1 VSISPAF
8 GQADLTNCEREQI
21 HLAGS
26 VQPHGLLLVLR
37 EPGLRIVQAST
48 SAATWLQ
55 RPLDQLLMAPVQ
67 DLGGNIDACLRALLN
82 QAELQAEF
90 AAPQPLRCHVDA
102 VKADGLGLAFEGA
115 LHRVGHD
122 TVVVELEALPHPA
135 GAPHHYARLMT
146 QISAAVQGVSE
157 AASVSALADLAVQV
171 VREVTGYD
179 RVMVYEFDPDGHGKI
194 IAEARDASLDSL
206 LGHRYPATDIPQR
219 ARQLYLR
226 NRVRL
231 LVDVNNTPSPLVPQL
246 LPGSAGH
253 DADFADDAGGELDMS
268 LCGLRSMSPLHLQYL
283 RNMGVGATLVVSIV
297 REGRLWGLIACHHYA
312 PRHVGHGQR
321 AACELLG
328 EVMATRIAAIEN
340 HARAHVAMQVRRLEQ
355 RLVEATSAEGDWR
368 LALFRNPASLLQPL
382 HASGAV
388 LCHDGEWLT
397 CGEVPSTQ
405 ELRSLLAWVHLQV
418 NQQATQR
425 ANQRA
430 HPQVSKQA
438 PAADK
443 NAMPGLF
450 STACLTRENAELASL
465 SASASGVLAIR
476 LSPHRADYLMWLRR
490 EQLQSVTWAGN
501 PAKPVVNNNPLE
513 LSPRRSFAAWS
524 EIVRGTS
531 LPWAGAELAL
541 AQAFGHVLIDI
552 IVQVNAVRLLI
563 TESQLVQ
570 VRSQVAES
578 AEAVVV
584 ADTARLAFYANDA
597 FLQLAGCPRDQCT
610 SLSDLVSLFSD
621 TQAAHLMLGQ
631 VQAEQRAWRGE
642 MSLRRP
648 HDSPLPVNLRAEPVP
663 ARDGSLLGYI
673 FLFDDLT
680 ASKQA
685 VLARDRL
692 DASLTR
698 TGLAGT
704 TLNARATHDGPD
716 TNDVHMAL
724 GAIVANASLAAMDI
738 SEGGTAPSVA
748 PQLQEVQTA
757 TARATALFNSI
768 RAWRDT
774 TDPPLG

>member
-37 EPGLRIVQAST
+37 EPDLRIVQAST

-55 RPLDQLLMAPVQ
+55 RPLDQLLLARVH
-67 DLGGNIDACLRALLN
+67 DLGGDVDAQLRKLLHKSD
-82 QAELQAEF
+82 LSS
-90 AAPQPLRCHVDA
+90 PQPLRCRADA
-102 VKADGLGLAFEGA
+102 ALANAPALNFEGA
-115 LHRVGHD
+115 LHRVGHH
-122 TVVVELEALPHPA
+122 TVVLELEPLPHPA
-135 GAPHHYARLMT
+135 GQAHDYGHLVAH
-146 QISAAVQGVSE
+146 ISSAVQRVSE
-157 AASVSALADLAVQV
+157 AASVSALSELAVQV
-171 VREVTGYD
+171 VRDITGYD

-194 IAEARDASLDSL
+194 IAEARDHKLDSL

-231 LVDVNNTPSPLVPQL
+231 LVDVDNLPAPLVPRL
-246 LPGSAGH
+246 LPGSAGPEV
-253 DADFADDAGGELDMS
+253 DADAVDANAGEADASNADAGELDMS

-312 PRHVGHGQR
+312 PRHVGHGPR

-328 EVMATRIAAIEN
+328 EVMATRIAAIDN
-340 HARAHVAMQVRRLEQ
+340 HARAQVAMQVRRLEQ

-368 LALFRNPASLLQPL
+368 LALFRSPANLLQPL
-382 HASGAV
+382 NASGAV
-388 LCHDGEWLT
+388 LCHDGELLT
-397 CGEVPSTQ
+397 CGDVPSTL
-405 ELRSLLAWVHLQV
+405 ELRRLLAWVH
-418 NQQATQR
+418 QQPTLGHEELA
-425 ANQRA
+425 
-430 HPQVSKQA
+430 
-438 PAADK
+438 
-443 NAMPGLF
+443 PGLF
-450 STACLTRENAELASL
+450 STACLARENAELASL

-476 LSPHRADYLMWLRR
+476 LSHTRADYLVWLRR

-541 AQAFGHVLIDI
+541 AGAFGQVLIDI

-570 VRSQVAES
+570 VRSHVAES
-578 AEAVVV
+578 EEAVVV
-584 ADTARLAFYANDA
+584 ADTARQAFYANDA
-597 FLQLAGCPRDQCT
+597 FLRLAGCSRSDCT
-610 SLSDLVSLFSD
+610 NLQDWITLFD
-621 TQAAHLMLGQ
+621 DAHAAHLMLGQ

-642 MSLRRP
+642 MSLRRR
-648 HDSPLPVNLRAEPVP
+648 DGSRLPVALRAEPVP
-663 ARDGSLLGYI
+663 TRNGSLLGYI
-673 FLFDDLT
+673 FLFNDLT

-685 VLARDRL
+685 VLARSRL
-692 DASLTR
+692 EASLSR
-698 TGLAGT
+698 AGG
-704 TLNARATHDGPD
+704 AAAVGSQRAL
-716 TNDVHMAL
+716 DVHDAHQAHRAL

-738 SEGGTAPSVA
+738 SEGGTTLSVA

-757 TARATALFNSI
+757 TARAAALFNII
-768 RAWRDT
+768 RALRDSG
-774 TDPPLG
+774 DPPSAQP